1 MVTLPPIG
9 IILYNLGL
17 DNTQHKH
24 LLMKL
29 DTNGRPSRDLHD
41 LPGLAHM
48 LNFPDLDGVPNLPR
62 IRGPD
67 HVQNL
72 PRLRDIHGDQ
82 LDKYR
87 RSSQGASERQDP
99 EEVRQ
104 ALHSPT
110 RVSQEDHNRKRKG
123 DDVGRWV
130 QSK

>member
-17 DNTQHKH
+17 DNAQHKH
-24 LLMKL
+24 LLMKP
-29 DTNGRPSRDLHD
+29 DTNGRPSRHLHD

-87 RSSQGASERQDP
+87 RSSQGAYERQDP

-110 RVSQEDHNRKRKG
+110 RVSQEDHNRKGKG